1 MLRRNPATEAGGSPL
16 RRAGGVAA
24 TVLAMAAGLLATPTP
39 AQATEPSGGTSSG
52 YGDLTVVQ
60 ANIYSGLT
68 VERFQA
74 DVRKVLDVRSDF
86 ITYNEVPLRNDL
98 VLAPPSRGWAI
109 HRSHQNRYKASTAVA
124 WRTDRWRKT
133 DAGTYRISNWR
144 GKPPGRNIE
153 LGRRFANWV
162 TLVSPDGRVV
172 SVVAV
177 HVAPLAKG
185 MPDLRRPSVRRLG
198 GLVEQLSPR
207 GPVLVGGDFNV
218 HYKSSIYPRDLLDAS
233 DLVPTYDM
241 LGTYFPTGDHQGAT
255 IDYVFGR
262 VAGQTWAAAHRPIE
276 LRSDHDAVVADFS
289 WLVDAPAETQ
299 EVVNDPTGD
308 STAQRAVVDTL
319 VAAIEGA
326 EPGSVIEVVTRA
338 FAQRAMFRKLNAA
351 MGRGVHV
358 RMTVRNATS
367 TRSERRLSRR
377 IAEHDDSQ
385 SWFRRC
391 VEACDVSW
399 REAGGPP
406 GFLMVS
412 HSDSGDNWKTRIDS
426 SREFRQLIERQVV
439 LEVRTGRYGLAEGGE
454 LLRAAY

>member
-1 MLRRNPATEAGGSPL
+1 MLRRNPATGAGGSHV

-24 TVLAMAAGLLATPTP
+24 AVLALAAGLLATPT
-39 AQATEPSGGTSSG
+39 QAAESSGRTSSG
-52 YGDLTVVQ
+52 FGDLTVVQ

-74 DVRKVLDVRSDF
+74 DVRRVLDIRPDF

-98 VLAPPSRGWAI
+98 VLAPPSQGWAI
-109 HRSHQNRYKASTAVA
+109 HRSHANRYQASTAVA

-162 TLVSPDGRVV
+162 TLTSPDGRTL

-198 GLVEQLSPR
+198 GLVELLSPR

-218 HYKSSIYPRDLLDAS
+218 HYKSSIYPRDLLDAAE
-233 DLVPTYDM
+233 LVPTYDM
-241 LGTYFPTGDHQGAT
+241 LDSYFPTGDHQGAT

-262 VAGQTWAAAHRPIE
+262 VAGQTWAAAHRPVE

-289 WLVDAPAETQ
+289 WLVDAPAETLR
-299 EVVNDPTGD
+299 VANDPAGD
-308 STAQRAVVDTL
+308 STARRRVVDTL
-319 VAAIEGA
+319 VETIRGA
-326 EPGSVIEVVTRA
+326 ESGAVLEIVTKS
-338 FAQRAMFRKLNAA
+338 FSQRAISRQLAAA

-358 RMTVRNATS
+358 RMTVRSATP
-367 TRSERRLSRR
+367 TRSERRLNRR
-377 IAEHDDSQ
+377 IEEQRDAE

-391 VEACDVSW
+391 VDACDDSW
-399 REAGGPP
+399 RAASGPP
-406 GFLMVS
+406 GFLMLS
-412 HSDSGDNWKTRIDS
+412 QADAERSWKVRIDS
-426 SREFRQLIERQVV
+426 TRDFRQLTERATV
-439 LEVRTGRYGLAEGGE
+439 LQVRTGRYGLAEGGE
-454 LLRAAY
+454 LLKAAY